1 VTEPN
6 PVDLRKENFLAMLG
20 HELRNPVA
28 AITMAAESLRHLCAG
43 DNDVAP
49 MIDIILRQCSHTARL
64 LDDLLD
70 VSRIAHGKIQLR
82 RQRIDLVETVRT
94 LLLDRQASIEAARLE
109 LRTDLP
115 SEPLWVDVDPTRITQ
130 VVGNLI
136 GNAVK
141 FTDSPGR
148 ISIVLRSDNS
158 RNEAVLEV
166 ADTGLGIDPANIA
179 HIFDPFHQASRD
191 GERNREGLGLG
202 LALAKG
208 LIGMHSGRICAE
220 SEGSGRGT
228 RFIITLPLVI
238 DTKENAPA
246 RTASKPGSRR
256 VLLIDD
262 SPDVVQSL
270 QFLFSMWG
278 HELFV
283 AYHGQQGIDLAR
295 RERPEIILC
304 DIGLPGMSGYDVA
317 KALRSAPET
326 KDAYLIAVSG
336 FNTEEVKQRSREVGF
351 DMHLD
356 KPDGFTTLDRLL
368 RDLPARG

>member
-1 VTEPN
+1 
-6 PVDLRKENFLAMLG
+6 MLG

-28 AITMAAESLRHLCAG
+28 AITMAAESLRHLCSG
-43 DNDVAP
+43 DEGVAP
-49 MIDIILRQCSHTARL
+49 MIDIILRQCAHTSRL

-70 VSRIAHGKIQLR
+70 VSRLAHGKIQLR
-82 RQRIDLVETVRT
+82 KQRLDMVQTIGT
-94 LLLDRQASIEAARLE
+94 LLLDRRSSIEAARLE
-109 LRTDLP
+109 LSTDLP
-115 SEPLWVDVDPTRITQ
+115 SEPLWVEADPTRITQ

-136 GNAVK
+136 ANAIK
-141 FTDSPGR
+141 FTDPPGR
-148 ISIVLRSDNS
+148 ISVVVRGDTN
-158 RNEAVLEV
+158 RNEAVIEV
-166 ADTGLGIDPANIA
+166 ADTGVGIEPISLA
-179 HIFDPFHQASRD
+179 HIFDPFQQASRD

-208 LIGMHSGRICAE
+208 LIGMHSGRIWAE
-220 SEGSGRGT
+220 SEGPGRGT
-228 RFIITLPLVI
+228 RFIITLPLLT
-238 DTKENAPA
+238 DTREAAKTP
-246 RTASKPGSRR
+246 TASIAGSRR

-278 HELFV
+278 HELSV

-295 RERPEIILC
+295 REKPEIILC

-317 KALRSAPET
+317 KVLRSAPET

-336 FNTEEVKQRSREVGF
+336 FRTAEDKERSRAAGF

-356 KPDGFTTLDRLL
+356 KPEGFTTLDRLI